1 MIGRGEPTCRAER
14 QKTRVMDKQDK
25 RSKPSAKN
33 CDSRVGYREADKM
46 VMGVTR
52 KAAVIGA
59 LALACSLASV
69 APASAYNFKR
79 SLAVGDSGQDVR
91 ALQVRVAGWYPNE
104 ERKAFY
110 LDGQYGRMTK
120 VAITNYQKHHGLK
133 ATGVA
138 SKSVFEALNRLQDR
152 DGSTEHFDWS
162 EFDQNRNSGCGA
174 QANAYSG
181 TFGGGMVA
189 ARKAKRN
196 VKRLM
201 WRLEAVRAKGGSR
214 PVGINSGFRSVPY
227 NNCIGGASRSQ
238 HLYGTAADNRMA
250 EITNHRQRKIAMR
263 SQVHGVG
270 CYSSQTHNHF
280 DLRINNGA
288 LESSRTWWW
297 PRIDSRG
304 RHLSDEGTPCWGET
318 RHTLALR
325 SSGAIL
331 RAVELAT
338 PGAGSLRPSAAEI
351 EAFESAG
358 EPEDLNGAD

>member
-1 MIGRGEPTCRAER
+1 M
-14 QKTRVMDKQDK
+14 
-25 RSKPSAKN
+25 
-33 CDSRVGYREADKM
+33 GYREADKM
-46 VMGVTR
+46 VMEVTR
-52 KAAVIGA
+52 RKVLAICA
-59 LALACSLASV
+59 LALSSSLAMA
-69 APASAYNFKR
+69 APASAYNFTR
-79 SLAVGDSGQDVR
+79 SLSTGDSGPAVR
-91 ALQVRVAGWYPNE
+91 ALQVRMAGWYPNE
-104 ERKAFY
+104 EHKAFY
-110 LDGQYGRMTK
+110 LDGHFGRMTK
-120 VAITNYQKHHGLK
+120 MAVANYQKHHGLQ

-138 SKSVFEALNRLQDR
+138 NESVFVALNRLQDP
-152 DGSTEHFDWS
+152 DGSTTHFDWS

-174 QANAYSG
+174 QANAYAG

-250 EITNHRQRKIAMR
+250 EITNHRQRNIAMR
-263 SQVHGVG
+263 SQVHGIG

-280 DLRINNGA
+280 DLRINNAA
-288 LESSRTWWW
+288 LSSSRSWWW
-297 PRIDSRG
+297 PRTDSQG
-304 RHLSDEGTPCWGET
+304 RHLSDEGSPCWGET
-318 RHTLALR
+318 RHATALR
-325 SSGAIL
+325 TSGAVL

-338 PGAGSLRPSAAEI
+338 PGAGSLVPSAAEI